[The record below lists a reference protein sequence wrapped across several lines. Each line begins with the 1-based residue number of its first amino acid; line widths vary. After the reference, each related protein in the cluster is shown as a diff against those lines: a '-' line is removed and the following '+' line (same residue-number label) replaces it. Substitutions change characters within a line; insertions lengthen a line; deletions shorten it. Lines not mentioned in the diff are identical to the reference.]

1 MKRLIWSSL
10 GFVLVSACV
19 STDVGNPI
27 DTEIAFKAYEGS
39 PEAPQA
45 LTLDNGVT
53 LEKAYL
59 KVKGFTLDRSE
70 ACDDRNASYNGAI
83 VVDLLTGERSA
94 SSSWRDEAG
103 TFCRLRIELS
113 ADDVLP
119 QPVELQGASLYIEG
133 TFEGESFE
141 MSFVDTP
148 ALSLRGPFTLPVGSH
163 LLQVGFFP
171 RDWFTDVDTSA
182 LTGDVTSS
190 DVLQMVMGNFLLSGR
205 LYHDT
210 NQDGVLDLI
219 ELSTS
224 LAEGE

>member
-10 GFVLVSACV
+10 SLVLVSACV

-45 LTLDNGVT
+45 LTLENGVT

-70 ACDDRNASYNGAI
+70 GCDDTSPSYNGAI
-83 VVDLLTGERSA
+83 AIDLLTGDRSG
-94 SSSWRDEAG
+94 STLWRDEAG
-103 TFCRLRIELS
+103 TFCRLRIELNS
-113 ADDVLP
+113 SDFP
-119 QPVELQGASLYIEG
+119 EQPDELEGASLYVQGI
-133 TFEGESFE
+133 FEGEVFELSF
-141 MSFVDTP
+141 SDTP
-148 ALSLRGPFTLPVGSH
+148 ALSLKGPFTLPVGSH

-171 RDWFTDVDTSA
+171 VEWFSGVDTDTLINEPSS
-182 LTGDVTSS
+182 TSLR
-190 DVLQMVMGNFLLSGR
+190 DRVMGNFLQSGR

-224 LAEGE
+224 LAESE